1 MRNIVDNFL
10 CGMSHALPNIIINN
24 ILSTIIK
31 GKKSFN
37 RTVDRVKTMIMY
49 DILECLFGITKW
61 INLLATDVTLSRR
74 PVSIN
79 F

>member
-10 CGMSHALPNIIINN
+10 SGMSHALPNIIINN
-24 ILSTIIK
+24 ILTAIIK
-31 GKKSFN
+31 GKKSLT
-37 RTVDRVKTMIMY
+37 RKTMIMY

>member
-10 CGMSHALPNIIINN
+10 SGMSHALPNIIINN

-37 RTVDRVKTMIMY
+37 ITRKNY
-49 DILECLFGITKW
+49 D
-61 INLLATDVTLSRR
+61 NV
-74 PVSIN
+74 
-79 F
+79 

>member
-1 MRNIVDNFL
+1 MRNFVDNFL
-10 CGMSHALPNIIINN
+10 SGMSHALPDIIINN
-24 ILSTIIK
+24 ILSALIK

-37 RTVDRVKTMIMY
+37 RNVYRKKIMIMY
-49 DILECLFGITKW
+49 DILKYLFVITKW